1 MNPDFLRYRKYVSY
15 GIVFIAFSI
24 LIYRLFLLQIYH
36 HSQFRIKA
44 ESNSIRE
51 EWLEPARGKIFDRN
65 GVILAENYPSYS
77 LSIVPWEVKKHPEI
91 LPILSQYLSTS
102 PEKLQSQMEKNSRGL
117 FRPSRIYNFLTF
129 EQLSFI
135 SEELDRLKGL
145 SVDASSVREYPFGRA
160 TAHLLGYVREPS
172 HDEFQILDDKR
183 YQPGENVGSSGIE
196 KAYENLLKGYPGFS
210 YQKVDA
216 LGKIVEKVTLKNS
229 RAPIEGDSLIL
240 TIDIRLQ
247 MFGDSLL
254 SGRSGSIIVS
264 NANDGALLCFV
275 SHPGFNP
282 VIFGKNITTKDWNEL
297 LADSTKPLY
306 NRALQGLYP
315 PGSIYKIITAIAA
328 LKHGI
333 ISQNHSVFCPGF
345 YRLGNRIFRC
355 WKEEGHGNLKLLGA
369 IEQSC
374 NVYFMSI
381 MREMNVDQWSDV
393 AHAFGLSEKTEIA
406 LFDEKTSVVP
416 DREFLDKKYGKG
428 RWTAGNLTNQAIG
441 QGDILITPIKLNQFI
456 ATIANYGKIVTH
468 KLALHE
474 APTSNPIEMDIQN
487 YIRLVRLGMFN
498 VVNGEMGTAKSARI
512 RNGKVYGKTGTAQN
526 PHGENHA
533 WFGGFVEFEAD
544 TFAVSVLVENGGM
557 GGAVAA
563 PIAGKV
569 FSFLGKMT
577 K

>member
-1 MNPDFLRYRKYVSY
+1 MNPDFIRYRKYVSY

-77 LSIVPWEVKKHPEI
+77 LSIIPWEVKKHPEI
-91 LPILSQYLSTS
+91 LPILSQYLFTS
-102 PEKLQSQMEKNSRGL
+102 PEKLQSRMKKNSRGL

-135 SEELDRLKGL
+135 SEELDRLQGL
-145 SVDASSVREYPFGRA
+145 SVDASSIRKYPFGMA
-160 TAHLLGYVREPS
+160 TAHLLGYVREQS
-172 HDEFQILDDKR
+172 RDEFLTLDEQR
-183 YQPGENVGSSGIE
+183 YQPGENVGASGIE
-196 KAYENLLKGYPGFS
+196 KTYEDLLRGYPGFS

-216 LGKIVEKVTLKNS
+216 LGRIVEKVTLENS
-229 RAPIEGDSLIL
+229 RVPIEGDSLIL
-240 TIDIRLQ
+240 TIDIKLQ
-247 MFGDSLL
+247 MFADSLL
-254 SGRSGSIIVS
+254 LGRSGSIVVS
-264 NANDGALLCFV
+264 DANDGSLLCFV
-275 SHPGFNP
+275 SHLGFDP
-282 VIFGKNITTKDWNEL
+282 AIFEKNITTEDWNEL

-328 LKHGI
+328 LKHEI

-345 YRLGNRIFRC
+345 YRLGNRSFRC

-381 MREMNVDQWSDV
+381 MREMNVDQWSEV
-393 AHAFGLSEKTEIA
+393 AHAFSLSEKTKIA
-406 LFDEKTSVVP
+406 LFDEKTPVVP
-416 DREFLDKKYGKG
+416 DKKFLDKKYGKR
-428 RWTAGNLTNQAIG
+428 RWTAGNLTNQSIG

-456 ATIANYGKIVTH
+456 AAIANYGKIVTP
-468 KLALHE
+468 KLAIHE
-474 APTSNPIEMDIQN
+474 IPVSNSIKMDIQN
-487 YIRLVRLGMFN
+487 YIRLVRQGMFN
-498 VVNGEMGTAKSARI
+498 VVNGKNGTAKSARI
-512 RNGKVYGKTGTAQN
+512 LEGKVYGKTGTAQN

-569 FSFLGKMT
+569 FNFLSKTT